1 MNFRTALPQTPARRA
16 AVPDQTRV
24 AAEKAVATALAEA
37 RATRWVTITIIKTT
51 EKPTAK
57 TGQVDLAPAPA
68 TR

>member
-1 MNFRTALPQTPARRA
+1 M
-16 AVPDQTRV
+16 PDQTRV